1 MRRGRKSPGGIGL
14 APEPHRQECVKPYA
28 DHERHES
35 PDEDLAH
42 CMDAGVHTALG
53 DEDSQHEGKP
63 AGDDVV
69 RHIPNAHKA
78 EEGQR
83 AVSADE
89 AAIQTFEGVQ
99 KSIEAIASSMAKTL
113 DKIQPDKA
121 SVEFGIEVAFKEG
134 VLTGLLVKGS
144 TTGNLTVTLEWEKN
158 SKSKDKSKDGGSS

>member
-1 MRRGRKSPGGIGL
+1 MPARNEVIPVRMPDGTTIQVMTSVIGPMGR
-14 APEPHRQECVKPYA
+14 E
-28 DHERHES
+28 
-35 PDEDLAH
+35 
-42 CMDAGVHTALG
+42 
-53 DEDSQHEGKP
+53 
-63 AGDDVV
+63 
-69 RHIPNAHKA
+69 
-78 EEGQR
+78 
-83 AVSADE
+83 VSADE

-158 SKSKDKSKDGGSS
+158 SKSKDKPKESGSS